1 MTEWQMVGVIVT
13 LIGLGATILTP
24 LLKLNTAITRLSAAT
39 DALSKELERQDKK
52 AEERNGRLWEH
63 EHAQDDQLDDHEK
76 RLTVLEVQNEKQ
88 A

>member
-1 MTEWQMVGVIVT
+1 MVGVIVT